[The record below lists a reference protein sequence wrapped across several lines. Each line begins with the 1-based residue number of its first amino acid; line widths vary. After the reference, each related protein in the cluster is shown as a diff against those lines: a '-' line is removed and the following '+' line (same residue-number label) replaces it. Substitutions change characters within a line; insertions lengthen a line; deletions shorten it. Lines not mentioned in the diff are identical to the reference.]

1 VRPRTEH
8 NTTARISEVEVVNGV
23 RRLYVQTKMAQLAIK
38 RTMLSELSN
47 ELYQELEPRLG
58 ENPPQRQTRC

>member
-1 VRPRTEH
+1 MRPRTEH

-23 RRLYVQTKMAQLAIK
+23 RCLYVQTKMAQLAIK

-47 ELYQELEPRLG
+47 ELSAHYQELEPRLG
-58 ENPPQRQTRC
+58 ENPP